1 MNNTAVEEVWKK
13 NKARSR
19 FEPEEIAAVHIY
31 KVAIAKMMQQNNV
44 SSAVIDACFDAAA
57 ELFPDIDR
65 DDQISLVRFQSSV
78 YSEPLN
84 ERMEQAMQIA
94 LDNNPELKR
103 EQEGRA

>member
-1 MNNTAVEEVWKK
+1 MADTSIEKVWEK

-31 KVAIAKMMQQNNV
+31 KVVIAEMMRQNGV
-44 SSAVIDACFDAAA
+44 SNDVIDACFDTAA

-78 YSEPLN
+78 YSELLN
-84 ERMEQAMQIA
+84 ERMERAMQIA

-103 EQEGRA
+103 NQEGKA